1 MTTALLLLLKAKAM
15 KLCLKHCARKK
26 YSEVETKHH
35 ALFISV
41 LFGD

>member
-1 MTTALLLLLKAKAM
+1 MTTAIVLLLKAKAM
-15 KLCLKHCARKK
+15 QLCLKHCAKKK

-35 ALFISV
+35 ALFISL